1 MDLSSEESRDL
12 AADGEAESRPPV
24 LAARAAVGLLEGLED
39 DELLVAGN
47 PDARVVHREREHGV
61 GPPEAVAEPARAALG
76 LADGQGDPSLPGELE
91 RVRQQVLDHLL
102 QALGVGQHGPG
113 RRGIEVD
120 RELEALRLRDV
131 AEGAFHVVVQVG
143 EPELADVHGHRA
155 RLDLREVEDVVDE
168 EEKVRPRRVD
178 GLGEL
183 RLPAREIAVGI
194 LGKLVRQDEEAV
206 ERRAQL
212 VRHVGEKLGLVL
224 RGEGELLGFLLE
236 SFASLLHLLVL
247 ALHLHVLVGEEAG
260 LFLQL
265 LVGVLELFLPAL

>member
-1 MDLSSEESRDL
+1 M
-12 AADGEAESRPPV
+12 
-24 LAARAAVGLLEGLED
+24 
-39 DELLVAGN
+39 
-47 PDARVVHREREHGV
+47 
-61 GPPEAVAEPARAALG
+61 
-76 LADGQGDPSLPGELE
+76 
-91 RVRQQVLDHLL
+91 
-102 QALGVGQHGPG
+102 
-113 RRGIEVD
+113 
-120 RELEALRLRDV
+120 

-183 RLPAREIAVGI
+183 RLLAREIAVGI
-194 LGKLVRQDEEAV
+194 LGELVRQDEEAV

-265 LVGVLELFLPAL
+265 LVGVLELFLPALQLSRERLGLGEEVLRPHVRLDGVDHDADALRQLIEEGLAGGIERIEGGELEDGLDLPFEVHG